1 MLANPPATWG
11 FTLLYGNLIA
21 ARLHRSRGEPHLALA
36 AIRRRDWTSFW
47 PVLATYHREEGRMA
61 VEAGDTAGAL
71 RAYHRYLG
79 IRAGADSRVRPQV
92 DSVLAELAA
101 LERRT
106 R

>member
-1 MLANPPATWG
+1 
-11 FTLLYGNLIA
+11 
-21 ARLHRSRGEPHLALA
+21 
-36 AIRRRDWTSFW
+36 
-47 PVLATYHREEGRMA
+47 MA